1 MFRFFFLEC
10 FTSATLGV
18 ENFGGKIAMKI
29 VGVGEK
35 LELGRRSGGREK
47 RFGKALS
54 FMGEDFLK
62 DDDTKIK
69 GY

>member
-1 MFRFFFLEC
+1 MC
-10 FTSATLGV
+10 FTSATLRV
-18 ENFGGKIAMKI
+18 ENFGGKI
-29 VGVGEK
+29 VGVGEE

-54 FMGEDFLK
+54 SMGEDFLK
-62 DDDTKIK
+62 DDDTKIE

>member
-1 MFRFFFLEC
+1 MC
-10 FTSATLGV
+10 FTSATLRV
-18 ENFGGKIAMKI
+18 ENFGGKI
-29 VGVGEK
+29 VGVGEE

>member
-1 MFRFFFLEC
+1 VC
-10 FTSATLGV
+10 FTSATLRV
-18 ENFGGKIAMKI
+18 ENFGGKI
-29 VGVGEK
+29 VGVGEE